1 MTDKELK
8 KLKDDLW
15 HAADMLRAGAHI
27 AANKYGQPILGLIF
41 LRYADILFKQHHDE
55 IMAEYEKYKG
65 TRMEKDIKS
74 IAVEKCGF
82 FLPEC
87 AYYDFINNAP
97 DNAGKAKLVKS
108 AMQAIEDENPKMA
121 GVLPKEVYAQL
132 VPDEEPELLSN
143 IIRIFKDIP
152 ENSTIDIFGEIYEYF
167 LGNFALAE
175 GKDGGTFY
183 TPATVVRYMV
193 EVLNP
198 QPGDKKILD
207 PACGSGGMFV
217 QAARYM
223 HRHNATAA
231 DQMKFRC
238 YGIEKEPDTVKLA
251 KMNLLLNNVRG
262 EITEANTFYSDPYN
276 TVGNFDF
283 VMANPP
289 FNVDEVVYS
298 RVIEDERFNTYGV
311 PRNKTKKGGKKD
323 SDKKETVPNANY
335 LWIGLFASALNK
347 NGKAA
352 LVMANSASD
361 AGKSEYEIR
370 RKLIEEGVISQMVTL
385 PSNMF
390 SSVTLPATLWF
401 FDKHK
406 PHTEKKDEILFI
418 DARNVFTQVDRAH
431 RKFSDEQIKNLGI
444 ITRLYEGDTEAF
456 QNLIQE
462 YKTKAMRLTSH
473 LLDALTDLCKYSFCF
488 DGNGKEMFSE
498 PEFRSC
504 APEILSFDY
513 DKLKNLRVDSV
524 SEFKEYVLAQDNK
537 IMLAHTGL
545 HFESY
550 YSKNQDKKIKEY
562 DVLVEQARS
571 DASEIV
577 YNLDNMLWL
586 LERFPEGKYQDV
598 IGLCKAAKVGVS
610 YEIDKKGK
618 QIEVI
623 EEDSIADQDYSLNAG
638 RYVGVVIEDD
648 GMTEEEFKDT
658 MLSLN
663 SELTALNAEAK
674 ELEAQI
680 AENIKSLFGE

>member
-167 LGNFALAE
+167 LGNFALSE

-198 QPGDKKILD
+198 EPGDKKILD

-223 HRHNATAA
+223 HRHNATEA

-276 TVGNFDF
+276 TVGNFDY

-298 RVIEDERFNTYGV
+298 RVIEDERYSTYGV

-390 SSVTLPATLWF
+390 TSVTLPATLWF

-406 PHTEKKDEILFI
+406 PQTDKKDEILFI
-418 DARNVFTQVDRAH
+418 DARNIFTQVDRAH

-456 QNLIQE
+456 NALIKE
-462 YKTKAMRLTSH
+462 YKT
-473 LLDALTDLCKYSFCF
+473 ALA
-488 DGNGKEMFSE
+488 E
-498 PEFRSC
+498 
-504 APEILSFDY
+504 APETAE
-513 DKLKNLRVDSV
+513 DKDTKT
-524 SEFKEYVLAQDNK
+524 KAYWQ
-537 IMLAHTGL
+537 
-545 HFESY
+545 
-550 YSKNQDKKIKEY
+550 
-562 DVLVEQARS
+562 EQI
-571 DASEIV
+571 D
-577 YNLDNMLWL
+577 WL
-586 LERFPEGKYQDV
+586 IERFPEGKYQDV
-598 IGLCKAAKVGVS
+598 TGLCKAAKVGIS

-648 GMTEEEFKDT
+648 GMTEEEFKAT
-658 MLSLN
+658 MLNLN
-663 SELTALNAEAK
+663 EEFKLLNKEAQNL
-674 ELEAQI
+674 ELEI
-680 AENIKSLFGE
+680 TKNIRDLFENE